1 MEINELLKII
11 YKMDKDTRDRLIDLL
26 YLKTYMEW
34 LDENTK

>member
-26 YLKTYMEW
+26 YLKIYMEW

>member
-11 YKMDKDTRDRLIDLL
+11 YKMDKDTRDRLINLL